1 MLPILEKPTS
11 KSYKI
16 VETER
21 PCGSAFLK
29 VKILTTQKAA
39 FTQDAKS
46 LVHKYPPLA
55 CTRIDSPQL

>member
-1 MLPILEKPTS
+1 MLPILEKPKS

-29 VKILTTQKAA
+29 VKILTTPKAA

-46 LVHKYPPLA
+46 LG
-55 CTRIDSPQL
+55 